1 VANRDQRRSPLPVTL
16 SAGERDFYLELRRL
30 IDAAGLTCRAL
41 EAGTSAARSSSGE
54 SCHYSK
60 SGWARWLNGQGQ
72 PPRKAISKLAEKLSG
87 EQISASHLP
96 GLWDNAF
103 APAAGLQ
110 PPPEAMQALPDQPRR
125 NGDILPRTGRAAE
138 PAVSQV
144 GAAAEKLVS
153 LVTRECAAE
162 LNDRVLQGWKPLV
175 VGWRP
180 YTGPNADLAAMRQV
194 PPGHA
199 ADVGPLADYV
209 RCGHRLVVLGPGGAG
224 KTTLCALVMDE
235 LLANRQPED
244 RVPVLVPAASLA
256 TGEMVKSWLERT
268 LAGRYPSLR
277 DTRAYGARVTGDL
290 VRQNRLLPV
299 IDGLDDLKPGPR
311 AHLLA
316 AISRAFGRCEPLI
329 VTCRHE
335 EYDEAVQASGQVLP
349 GAAVIELQPAA
360 AEDVAGFLER
370 GAAGRRAKNLRRVAA
385 AIRSDP
391 EGPVAEALSS
401 PLMAGLV
408 RSAHADRAEMPASL
422 TGHSDQAAIENQVL
436 GDLIQARFSS
446 RASSETARPQQPWSA
461 PDAERWLGFLATH
474 LTRLRTYDLDWP
486 RLRYA
491 LPAFTS
497 PLRRAA
503 LAAALAAVA
512 AGTVFGLSRGLSFGP
527 SQGLLF
533 GLGHGLDA
541 ALVVGAVYLLAPL
554 SYPPEAASPA
564 WLMRLQQLTRTPLRT
579 AITIP
584 AAYAMES
591 GLRDG
596 IGVGLAHG
604 IATGIFHGLIAAALN
619 WLVASI
625 LVGLAIRAG
634 VLDLA
639 EMPVYFSLR
648 LPGRG
653 ADLARIL
660 ATGLVWGAG
669 LGLVVGYGV
678 KILSNVLALE
688 HPLWGLGV
696 PAGAVIGTAF
706 ALVQWGRTP
715 VASAPAASPVSILRA
730 DRSLVLVLAVP
741 FLVILPALFGAG
753 FALGSRSRLHD
764 FIHFGL
770 YGLGIGLTIWLA
782 IALSHTWPQYL
793 IATGWL
799 AACGRLPWRLA
810 AFLIEA
816 HDLQILR
823 QRGGAYQFRHAS
835 LQDHLARARAP
846 VPSLRTPQSSTP
858 SVYGS

>member
-1 VANRDQRRSPLPVTL
+1 MASSDQRRSPLPVTL

-30 IDAAGLTCRAL
+30 VDAAGLTCRAL
-41 EAGTSAARSSSGE
+41 ETGTSSARSSSGE

-60 SGWARWLNGQGQ
+60 SGWARWLNGQGK

-87 EQISASHLP
+87 EPISASHLP
-96 GLWDNAF
+96 ALWDNAF

-110 PPPEAMQALPDQPRR
+110 LPPEAMQALPDQPRR
-125 NGDILPRTGRAAE
+125 NDNIILHTDRAAE
-138 PAVSQV
+138 PAVSQA
-144 GAAAEKLVS
+144 GAAAEKLAS

-162 LNDRVLQGWKPLV
+162 LNDRVLQGWTPLAV
-175 VGWRP
+175 RWRP
-180 YTGPNADLAAMRQV
+180 YTGPNADPTATRQV

-199 ADVGPLADYV
+199 AAVGPLAGYV
-209 RCGHRLVVLGPGGAG
+209 RCGHRLVILGPGGAG

-235 LLANRQPED
+235 LLTNRQPGD
-244 RVPVLVPAASLA
+244 PVPVLVPAASLA
-256 TGEMVKSWLERT
+256 AGEMVKSWLERT
-268 LAGRYPSLR
+268 LAGRYPALR
-277 DTRAYGARVTGDL
+277 DTRAYGARAAGDL
-290 VRQNRLLPV
+290 VRQHRLLPV

-311 AHLLA
+311 AQLLA
-316 AISRAFGRCEPLI
+316 AIGRAFGPCEPLI
-329 VTCRHE
+329 VTCRPE
-335 EYDEAVQASGQVLP
+335 DYYEAVQASGQVLP
-349 GAAVIELQPAA
+349 GAAVIELLPAA
-360 AEDVAGFLER
+360 AGDVAAFLER
-370 GAAGRRAKNLRRVAA
+370 GAAGRRAKNLHRLAA
-385 AIRSDP
+385 AIRSAP
-391 EGPVAEALSS
+391 AGPVAEALSS
-401 PLMAGLV
+401 PLLAGLV
-408 RSAHADRAEMPASL
+408 RSAYADCDEMAASL
-422 TGHSDQAAIENQVL
+422 TGSGDQVAIENQVL
-436 GDLIQARFSS
+436 GGLIQARFSS
-446 RASSETARPQQPWSA
+446 RAISEDVRPPQPWSA
-461 PDAERWLGFLATH
+461 PDAERWLRFLATH
-474 LTRLRTYDLDWP
+474 LTKLRTYDLDWT

-491 LPAFTS
+491 LSAFTS

-541 ALVVGAVYLLAPL
+541 ALVVGAIYLLAPL

-564 WLMRLQQLTRTPLRT
+564 WLMRLQRLSRTPLRT

-584 AAYAMES
+584 AAYALES

-619 WLVASI
+619 WLVAAI
-625 LVGLAIRAG
+625 LTGLAIRARM
-634 VLDLA
+634 LDLA

-653 ADLARIL
+653 TDLARIL
-660 ATGLVWGAG
+660 ATGIAWGAG
-669 LGLVVGYGV
+669 LGLVIGYGV
-678 KILSNVLALE
+678 NILSNVLALE

-706 ALVQWGRTP
+706 ALIQWGRTP
-715 VASAPAASPVSILRA
+715 AASARAASPVSTLRA
-730 DRSLVLVLAVP
+730 DRSLVLVLAAP

-799 AACGRLPWRLA
+799 AARGKLPWRLA

-816 HDLQILR
+816 HELQILR

-835 LQDHLARARAP
+835 LQDHLARDRAP
-846 VPSLRTPQSSTP
+846 VPSHRASQSSTP
-858 SVYGS
+858 SVYGL

>member
-1 VANRDQRRSPLPVTL
+1 VASRDQRRSPLPVTL
-16 SAGERDFYLELRRL
+16 SPAERNLYLELRRL
-30 IDAAGLTCRAL
+30 VDAAGLTCRAL
-41 EAGTSAARSSSGE
+41 EAATSSVKSSSGE

-96 GLWDNAF
+96 ALWDNAF
-103 APAAGLQ
+103 AAAAGLQ
-110 PPPEAMQALPDQPRR
+110 QPPEAMHAFPGQPRR
-125 NGDILPRTGRAAE
+125 NDDILPQTGRAAE
-138 PAVSQV
+138 PAVSPAD
-144 GAAAEKLVS
+144 AAAGKLAS
-153 LVTRECAAE
+153 LVTQECAAE

-180 YTGPNADLAAMRQV
+180 YTGPNVDPAAAREV

-199 ADVGPLADYV
+199 AEVGPLAGYV

-224 KTTLCALVMDE
+224 KSTLAALVMDE
-235 LLANRQPED
+235 LLTSRQPGD
-244 RVPVLVPAASLA
+244 LVPVLVPASSLA
-256 TGEMVKSWLERT
+256 AGEMVKSWLERT
-268 LAGRYPSLR
+268 LASRYPSLR
-277 DTRAYGARVTGDL
+277 DTREYGTGAAGDL
-290 VRQNRLLPV
+290 VSQHRLLPV
-299 IDGLDDLKPGPR
+299 IDGLDDLNPGPR
-311 AHLLA
+311 AQLLA
-316 AISRAFGRCEPLI
+316 AISRAFGRCEPLV
-329 VTCRHE
+329 VTCRPE
-335 EYDEAVQASGQVLP
+335 EYCEAVQASGQVLP
-349 GAAVIELQPAA
+349 GAAVIELLPAA
-360 AEDVAGFLER
+360 AGDVAGFLER
-370 GAAGRRAKNLRRVAA
+370 GAAGRRAENLRHVAA

-391 EGPVAEALSS
+391 AGPVAKALSS

-408 RSAHADRAEMPASL
+408 RSAYASSDEMAAL
-422 TGHSDQAAIENQVL
+422 LAGHSDQAAIENQVL
-436 GDLIQARFSS
+436 GGLIPARFSS
-446 RASSETARPQQPWSA
+446 HASSEDARPRQPWSA

-474 LTRLRTYDLDWP
+474 LTRLRTYDLDWT

-491 LPAFTS
+491 LPVFTS

-503 LAAALAAVA
+503 LAAALAAAA
-512 AGTVFGLSRGLSFGP
+512 AGMVFGLSRGLSFGP
-527 SQGLLF
+527 GQGLLF
-533 GLGHGLDA
+533 GFGHGLDA
-541 ALVVGAVYLLAPL
+541 ALLVGAIYLLAPL

-579 AITIP
+579 AAAIP
-584 AAYAMES
+584 AAYALES

-604 IATGIFHGLIAAALN
+604 ITSGIFDGLIAAALN
-619 WLVASI
+619 WLVAAI
-625 LVGLAIRAG
+625 LVGLATRAR

-660 ATGLVWGAG
+660 ARGLAWGAG
-669 LGLVVGYGV
+669 LGLVAGYSV

-688 HPLWGLGV
+688 HPLWWLGV
-696 PAGAVIGTAF
+696 PAGAVTGTAF
-706 ALVQWGRTP
+706 VLVQWGRTP
-715 VASAPAASPVSILRA
+715 VASAPAASPVSTLRA

-741 FLVILPALFGAG
+741 FLVILPALFSTG

-799 AACGRLPWRLA
+799 AARGRLPWRLA
-810 AFLIEA
+810 AFLTEA

-823 QRGGAYQFRHAS
+823 QRGGTYQFRHAS
-835 LQDHLARARAP
+835 LQDHLTRARAP
-846 VPSLRTPQSSTP
+846 VPSLRASQSSTP
-858 SVYGS
+858 PVYGP